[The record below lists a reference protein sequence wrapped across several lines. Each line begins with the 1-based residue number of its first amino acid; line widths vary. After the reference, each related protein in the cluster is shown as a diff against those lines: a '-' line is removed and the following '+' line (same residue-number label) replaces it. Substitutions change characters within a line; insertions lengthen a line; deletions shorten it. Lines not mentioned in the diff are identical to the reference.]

1 MEFSK
6 KKESLFEAVNPQQ
19 DNAFVKE
26 GLKESAKTVSGN
38 GALKF
43 STSNDAF
50 VDNFALIANFKE
62 PRTYEEVAK
71 DMYKLWSINP
81 KKCLQLAV
89 YVRLITRETQINLSK
104 ETITLDVQ
112 RGQGLKNEGIMRML
126 WLAMHHKQTFM
137 ANMPYFIAAGS
148 WKDVFEMMS
157 LDLQYHGWKGRKLD
171 WNFMR
176 MTIMAGLA
184 NPNTSELVKKYL
196 PTIRAVKD
204 CKTIESQ
211 ARTMI
216 GQYLASCLYGKQS
229 KEGEEK
235 NPADSR
241 TAQRRYRLIKSS
253 GTAHKWQQLI
263 SQKNLLE
270 LDFNTIHGRAL
281 SLLVGSKF
289 LKNHGLIEKYQKWIA
304 SKPVA
309 KYTGYV
315 FELFQPLGNSYRIN
329 RLPEYQE
336 MTINKQFDGLVETG
350 KQNLRPDN
358 KLLVVRDISSSMT
371 SCGRGTN
378 MSAYAIAKSMALYFS
393 AMFDGP
399 FKDAYATFSDTC
411 KLCKW
416 QGKTAIEKWAN
427 DTDSNFGS
435 TNFQAVAE
443 MLVKI
448 RKNVPESEFPTGV
461 LCISDGDFNWCG
473 VNESNFNKFRKTL
486 LSGGFSKDFVE
497 NFKLILWDIPNS
509 YYGNSTRAKFEDFA
523 DAPNNFYISGYD
535 PAAVAFIMGTD
546 YRPTTPKNAIE
557 LFKAAMDQDL
567 LNRLVVADTPK
578 KKTIA
583 KKKPVNKQTKKSK
596 K

>member
-6 KKESLFEAVNPQQ
+6 KKTSLFDNKETVTSQE
-19 DNAFVKE
+19 NAFVRE
-26 GLKESAKTVSGN
+26 GLKESSKTVSGN
-38 GALKF
+38 GALKY
-43 STSNDAF
+43 STSGDAF
-50 VDNFALIANFKE
+50 VDNFALIANFKA
-62 PRTYEEVAK
+62 PRDYAEVSK

-89 YVRLITRETQINLSK
+89 YIRLITRETQIALPG
-104 ETITLDVQ
+104 ETVTLDVQ

-126 WLAMHHKQTFM
+126 WLAIHHKPTFM

-176 MTIMAGLA
+176 NTILSGLA
-184 NPNTSELVKKYL
+184 NPSTSELVKKYL
-196 PTIRAVKD
+196 PTIRSVKE
-204 CKTIESQ
+204 CKTVESQ
-211 ARTMI
+211 ARTII
-216 GQYLASCLYGKQS
+216 GQYLASCIYGKKKS
-229 KEGEEK
+229 KEKES
-235 NPADSR
+235 DSR
-241 TAQRRYRLIKSS
+241 AAQRKYRRIKRS

-435 TNFQAVAE
+435 TNFQAVAK
-443 MLVKI
+443 MLVEI

-535 PAAVAFIMGTD
+535 PAAVAFIMGTEQ
-546 YRPTTPKNAIE
+546 RQVTPKNASE
-557 LFKAAMDQDL
+557 LFIAAMDQDL
-567 LNRLVVADTPK
+567 LNRLTIVEKFVKKTNK
-578 KKTIA
+578 KK
-583 KKKPVNKQTKKSK
+583 
-596 K
+596 

>member
-6 KKESLFEAVNPQQ
+6 KKTSLFDIKETVTSQE
-19 DNAFVKE
+19 NAFVRE
-26 GLKESAKTVSGN
+26 GLKESSKTVSGN
-38 GALKF
+38 GALKY
-43 STSNDAF
+43 STSGDAF
-50 VDNFALIANFKE
+50 VDNFALIANFKV
-62 PRTYEEVAK
+62 PRDYAEVSK

-89 YVRLITRETQINLSK
+89 YIRLITRETQIALPG

-126 WLAMHHKQTFM
+126 WLAIHHKPTFM

-176 MTIMAGLA
+176 NTILSGLA
-184 NPNTSELVKKYL
+184 NPSTSELVKKYL
-196 PTIRAVKD
+196 PTIRSVKE
-204 CKTIESQ
+204 CKTVESQ
-211 ARTMI
+211 ARTII
-216 GQYLASCLYGKQS
+216 GQYLASCIYGKKKS
-229 KEGEEK
+229 KEKES
-235 NPADSR
+235 DSR
-241 TAQRRYRLIKSS
+241 AAQRKYRRIKRS

-535 PAAVAFIMGTD
+535 PAAVAFIMGTEQ
-546 YRPTTPKNAIE
+546 RQVTPKNASE
-557 LFKAAMDQDL
+557 LFIAAMDQDL
-567 LNRLVVADTPK
+567 LNRLTIVEKFVKKTNK
-578 KKTIA
+578 KK
-583 KKKPVNKQTKKSK
+583 
-596 K
+596 

>member
-6 KKESLFEAVNPQQ
+6 KKTSLFDNKETVTSQE
-19 DNAFVKE
+19 NAFVRE
-26 GLKESAKTVSGN
+26 GLKESSKTVSGN
-38 GALKF
+38 GALKY
-43 STSNDAF
+43 STSGDAF
-50 VDNFALIANFKE
+50 VDNFALIANFKA
-62 PRTYEEVAK
+62 PRDYAEVSK

-89 YVRLITRETQINLSK
+89 YIRLITRETQIALPG
-104 ETITLDVQ
+104 ETVTLDVQ

-126 WLAMHHKQTFM
+126 WLAIHHKPTFM

-176 MTIMAGLA
+176 NTILSGLA
-184 NPNTSELVKKYL
+184 NPSTSELVKKYL
-196 PTIRAVKD
+196 PTIRSVKE
-204 CKTIESQ
+204 CKTVESQ
-211 ARTMI
+211 ARTII
-216 GQYLASCLYGKQS
+216 GQYLASCIYGNKKS
-229 KEGEEK
+229 KKKES
-235 NPADSR
+235 DSR
-241 TAQRRYRLIKSS
+241 AAQRKYRRIKRS

-535 PAAVAFIMGTD
+535 PAAVAFIMGTEQ
-546 YRPTTPKNAIE
+546 RQVTPKNASAVCCSYGPRPI
-557 LFKAAMDQDL
+557 K
-567 LNRLVVADTPK
+567 
-578 KKTIA
+578 
-583 KKKPVNKQTKKSK
+583 
-596 K
+596 

>member
-6 KKESLFEAVNPQQ
+6 KKTSLFDNKETVTSQE
-19 DNAFVKE
+19 NAFVRE
-26 GLKESAKTVSGN
+26 GLKESSKTVSGN
-38 GALKF
+38 GALKY
-43 STSNDAF
+43 STSGDAF
-50 VDNFALIANFKE
+50 VDNFALIANFKA
-62 PRTYEEVAK
+62 PRDYAEVSK
-71 DMYKLWSINP
+71 DMYKLWSINS

-89 YVRLITRETQINLSK
+89 YIRLITRETQIALPG
-104 ETITLDVQ
+104 ETVTLDVQ

-126 WLAMHHKQTFM
+126 WLAIYHKPTFM

-157 LDLQYHGWKGRKLD
+157 LDLQYHSWKGRKLD

-176 MTIMAGLA
+176 NTILSGLA
-184 NPNTSELVKKYL
+184 NPSTSELVKKYL
-196 PTIRAVKD
+196 PTIRSVKE
-204 CKTIESQ
+204 CKTVESQ
-211 ARTMI
+211 ARTII
-216 GQYLASCLYGKQS
+216 GQYLASCIYGNKKS
-229 KEGEEK
+229 KKKES
-235 NPADSR
+235 DSR
-241 TAQRRYRLIKSS
+241 AAQRKYRRIKRS

-289 LKNHGLIEKYQKWIA
+289 LKNHGLIEKFQKWIA

-358 KLLVVRDISSSMT
+358 KLLVVRDISGSMT

-535 PAAVAFIMGTD
+535 PAAVAFIMGTEQ
-546 YRPTTPKNAIE
+546 RQVTPKNASE
-557 LFKAAMDQDL
+557 LFIAAMDQDL
-567 LNRLVVADTPK
+567 LNRLTIVEKFVKKTNK
-578 KKTIA
+578 KK
-583 KKKPVNKQTKKSK
+583 
-596 K
+596 

>member
-6 KKESLFEAVNPQQ
+6 KKTSLFDIKETVTSQE
-19 DNAFVKE
+19 NAFVRE
-26 GLKESAKTVSGN
+26 GLKESSKTVSGN
-38 GALKF
+38 GALKY
-43 STSNDAF
+43 STSGDAF
-50 VDNFALIANFKE
+50 VDNFALIANFKA
-62 PRTYEEVAK
+62 PRDYAEVSK

-89 YVRLITRETQINLSK
+89 YIRLITRETQIALPG
-104 ETITLDVQ
+104 ETVTLDVQ

-126 WLAMHHKQTFM
+126 WLAIHHKPTFM

-176 MTIMAGLA
+176 NTILSGLA
-184 NPNTSELVKKYL
+184 NPSTSELVKKYL
-196 PTIRAVKD
+196 PTIRSVKE
-204 CKTIESQ
+204 CKTVESQ
-211 ARTMI
+211 ARTII
-216 GQYLASCLYGKQS
+216 GQYLASCIYGKKKS
-229 KEGEEK
+229 KEKES
-235 NPADSR
+235 DSR
-241 TAQRRYRLIKSS
+241 AAQRKYRRIKRS

-329 RLPEYQE
+329 RLPEHQE

-535 PAAVAFIMGTD
+535 PAAVAFIMGTEQ
-546 YRPTTPKNAIE
+546 RQVTPKNASE
-557 LFKAAMDQDL
+557 LFIAAMDQDL
-567 LNRLVVADTPK
+567 LNRLTIVEKFVKKTNK
-578 KKTIA
+578 KK
-583 KKKPVNKQTKKSK
+583 
-596 K
+596 

>member
-6 KKESLFEAVNPQQ
+6 KKTSLFDNKETVTSQE
-19 DNAFVKE
+19 NAFVRE
-26 GLKESAKTVSGN
+26 GLKESSKTVSGN
-38 GALKF
+38 GALKY
-43 STSNDAF
+43 STSGDAF
-50 VDNFALIANFKE
+50 VDNFALIANFKA
-62 PRTYEEVAK
+62 PRDYAEVSK

-89 YVRLITRETQINLSK
+89 YIRLITRETQIALPG
-104 ETITLDVQ
+104 ETVTLDVQ

-126 WLAMHHKQTFM
+126 WLAIHHKPTFM

-176 MTIMAGLA
+176 NTILSGLA
-184 NPNTSELVKKYL
+184 NPSTSELVKKYL
-196 PTIRAVKD
+196 PTIRSVKE
-204 CKTIESQ
+204 CKTVESQ
-211 ARTMI
+211 ARTII
-216 GQYLASCLYGKQS
+216 GQYLASCIYGNKKS
-229 KEGEEK
+229 KKKES
-235 NPADSR
+235 DSR
-241 TAQRRYRLIKSS
+241 AAQRKYRRIKRS

-535 PAAVAFIMGTD
+535 PAAVAFIMGTEQ
-546 YRPTTPKNAIE
+546 RQVTPRNASE
-557 LFKAAMDQDL
+557 LFIAAMDQDL
-567 LNRLVVADTPK
+567 LNRLTIVEKFVKKTNK
-578 KKTIA
+578 KK
-583 KKKPVNKQTKKSK
+583 
-596 K
+596 

>member
-6 KKESLFEAVNPQQ
+6 KKTSLFDNKETVTSQE
-19 DNAFVKE
+19 NAFVRE
-26 GLKESAKTVSGN
+26 GLKESSKTVSGN
-38 GALKF
+38 GALKY
-43 STSNDAF
+43 STSGDAF
-50 VDNFALIANFKE
+50 VDNFALIANFKA
-62 PRTYEEVAK
+62 PRDYAEVSK

-89 YVRLITRETQINLSK
+89 YIRLITRETQIALPG
-104 ETITLDVQ
+104 ETVTLDVQ

-126 WLAMHHKQTFM
+126 WLAIHHKPTFM

-176 MTIMAGLA
+176 NTILSGLA
-184 NPNTSELVKKYL
+184 NPSTSELVKKYL
-196 PTIRAVKD
+196 PTIRSVKE
-204 CKTIESQ
+204 CKTVESQ
-211 ARTMI
+211 ARTII
-216 GQYLASCLYGKQS
+216 GQYLASCIYGNKKS
-229 KEGEEK
+229 KKKES
-235 NPADSR
+235 DSR
-241 TAQRRYRLIKSS
+241 AAQRKYRRIKRSD
-253 GTAHKWQQLI
+253 TAHKWQQLI

-535 PAAVAFIMGTD
+535 PAAVAFIMGTEQ
-546 YRPTTPKNAIE
+546 RQVTPKNASE
-557 LFKAAMDQDL
+557 LFIAAMDQDL
-567 LNRLVVADTPK
+567 LNRLTIVEKFVKKTNK
-578 KKTIA
+578 KK
-583 KKKPVNKQTKKSK
+583 
-596 K
+596 

>member
-6 KKESLFEAVNPQQ
+6 KKTSLFDNKETVTSQE
-19 DNAFVKE
+19 NAFVRE
-26 GLKESAKTVSGN
+26 GLKESSKTVSGN
-38 GALKF
+38 GALKY
-43 STSNDAF
+43 STSGDAF
-50 VDNFALIANFKE
+50 VDNFALIANFKA
-62 PRTYEEVAK
+62 PRDYAEVSK

-89 YVRLITRETQINLSK
+89 YIRLITRETQIALPG
-104 ETITLDVQ
+104 ETVTLDVQ

-126 WLAMHHKQTFM
+126 WLAIHHKPTFM

-176 MTIMAGLA
+176 NTILSGLA
-184 NPNTSELVKKYL
+184 NPSTSELVKKYL
-196 PTIRAVKD
+196 PTIRSVKE
-204 CKTIESQ
+204 CKTVESQ
-211 ARTMI
+211 ARTII
-216 GQYLASCLYGKQS
+216 GQYLASCIYGKKKS
-229 KEGEEK
+229 KEKES
-235 NPADSR
+235 DSR
-241 TAQRRYRLIKSS
+241 AAQRKYRRIKRS

-435 TNFQAVAE
+435 INFQAVAE

-535 PAAVAFIMGTD
+535 PAAVAFIMGTEQ
-546 YRPTTPKNAIE
+546 RQVTPKNASE
-557 LFKAAMDQDL
+557 LFIAAMDQDL
-567 LNRLVVADTPK
+567 LNRLTIVEKFVKKTNK
-578 KKTIA
+578 KK
-583 KKKPVNKQTKKSK
+583 
-596 K
+596 

>member
-6 KKESLFEAVNPQQ
+6 KKTSLFDNKETVTSQE
-19 DNAFVKE
+19 NAFVRE
-26 GLKESAKTVSGN
+26 GLKESSKTVSGN
-38 GALKF
+38 GALKY
-43 STSNDAF
+43 STSGDAF
-50 VDNFALIANFKE
+50 VDNFALIANFKA
-62 PRTYEEVAK
+62 PRDYAEVSK

-89 YVRLITRETQINLSK
+89 YIRLITRETQIALPG
-104 ETITLDVQ
+104 ETVTLDVQ

-126 WLAMHHKQTFM
+126 WLAIHHKPTFM

-176 MTIMAGLA
+176 NTILSGLA
-184 NPNTSELVKKYL
+184 NPSTSELVKKYL
-196 PTIRAVKD
+196 PTIRSVKE
-204 CKTIESQ
+204 CKTVESQ
-211 ARTMI
+211 ARTII
-216 GQYLASCLYGKQS
+216 GQYLASCIYGKKKS
-229 KEGEEK
+229 KNKES
-235 NPADSR
+235 DSR
-241 TAQRRYRLIKSS
+241 AAQRKYRRIKRS

-535 PAAVAFIMGTD
+535 PAAVAFIMGTEQ
-546 YRPTTPKNAIE
+546 RQVTPKNASE
-557 LFKAAMDQDL
+557 LFIAAMDQDL
-567 LNRLVVADTPK
+567 LNRLTIVEKFVKKTNK
-578 KKTIA
+578 KK
-583 KKKPVNKQTKKSK
+583 
-596 K
+596 

>member
-6 KKESLFEAVNPQQ
+6 KKTSLFDNKETVTSQE
-19 DNAFVKE
+19 NAFVRE
-26 GLKESAKTVSGN
+26 GLKESSKTVSGN
-38 GALKF
+38 GALKY
-43 STSNDAF
+43 STSGDAF
-50 VDNFALIANFKE
+50 VDNFALIANFKA
-62 PRTYEEVAK
+62 PRDYAEVSK

-89 YVRLITRETQINLSK
+89 YIRLITRETQIALPG
-104 ETITLDVQ
+104 ETVTLDVQ

-126 WLAMHHKQTFM
+126 WLAIHHKPTFM

-171 WNFMR
+171 WNFMSN
-176 MTIMAGLA
+176 TILSGLA
-184 NPNTSELVKKYL
+184 NPSTSELVKKYL
-196 PTIRAVKD
+196 PTIRSVKE
-204 CKTIESQ
+204 CKTVESQ
-211 ARTMI
+211 ARTII
-216 GQYLASCLYGKQS
+216 GQYLASCIYGNKKS
-229 KEGEEK
+229 KKKES
-235 NPADSR
+235 DSR
-241 TAQRRYRLIKSS
+241 AAQRKYRRIKRS

-535 PAAVAFIMGTD
+535 PAAVAFIMGTEQ
-546 YRPTTPKNAIE
+546 RQVTPKNASE
-557 LFKAAMDQDL
+557 LFIAAMDQDL
-567 LNRLVVADTPK
+567 LNRLTIVEKFVKKTNK
-578 KKTIA
+578 KK
-583 KKKPVNKQTKKSK
+583 
-596 K
+596 

>member
-6 KKESLFEAVNPQQ
+6 KKTSLFDIKETVTSQE
-19 DNAFVKE
+19 NAFVRE
-26 GLKESAKTVSGN
+26 GLKESSKTVSGN
-38 GALKF
+38 GALKY
-43 STSNDAF
+43 STSGDAF
-50 VDNFALIANFKE
+50 VDNFALIANFKV
-62 PRTYEEVAK
+62 PRDYAEVSK

-89 YVRLITRETQINLSK
+89 YIRLITRETQIALPG
-104 ETITLDVQ
+104 ETVTLDVQ

-126 WLAMHHKQTFM
+126 WLAIHHKPTFM

-176 MTIMAGLA
+176 NTILSGLA
-184 NPNTSELVKKYL
+184 NPSTSELVKKYL
-196 PTIRAVKD
+196 PTIRSVKE
-204 CKTIESQ
+204 CKTVESQ
-211 ARTMI
+211 ARTII
-216 GQYLASCLYGKQS
+216 GQYLASCIYGKKKS
-229 KEGEEK
+229 KEKES
-235 NPADSR
+235 DSR
-241 TAQRRYRLIKSS
+241 AAQRKYRRIKRS

-427 DTDSNFGS
+427 DTDSNFDS

-535 PAAVAFIMGTD
+535 PAAVAFIMGTEQ
-546 YRPTTPKNAIE
+546 RQVTPKNASE
-557 LFKAAMDQDL
+557 LFIAAMDQDL
-567 LNRLVVADTPK
+567 LNRLTIVEKFVKKTNK
-578 KKTIA
+578 KK
-583 KKKPVNKQTKKSK
+583 
-596 K
+596 

>member
-6 KKESLFEAVNPQQ
+6 KKTSLFDNKETVTSQE
-19 DNAFVKE
+19 NAFVRE
-26 GLKESAKTVSGN
+26 GLKESSKTVSGN
-38 GALKF
+38 GALKY
-43 STSNDAF
+43 STSGDAF
-50 VDNFALIANFKE
+50 VDNFALIANFKA
-62 PRTYEEVAK
+62 PRDYAEVSK

-89 YVRLITRETQINLSK
+89 YIRLITRETQIALPG
-104 ETITLDVQ
+104 ETVTLDVQ

-126 WLAMHHKQTFM
+126 WLAIHHKPTFM

-176 MTIMAGLA
+176 NTILSGLA
-184 NPNTSELVKKYL
+184 NPSTSELVKKYL
-196 PTIRAVKD
+196 PTIRSVKE
-204 CKTIESQ
+204 CKTVESQ
-211 ARTMI
+211 ARTII
-216 GQYLASCLYGKQS
+216 GQYLASCIYGKKKS
-229 KEGEEK
+229 KEKES
-235 NPADSR
+235 DSR
-241 TAQRRYRLIKSS
+241 AAQRKYRRIKRS

-393 AMFDGP
+393 TMFDGP

-535 PAAVAFIMGTD
+535 PAAVAFIMGTEQ
-546 YRPTTPKNAIE
+546 RQVTPKNASE
-557 LFKAAMDQDL
+557 LFIAAMDQDL
-567 LNRLVVADTPK
+567 LNRLTIVEKFVKKTNK
-578 KKTIA
+578 KK
-583 KKKPVNKQTKKSK
+583 
-596 K
+596 

>member
-6 KKESLFEAVNPQQ
+6 KKASLFDNKETVTSQE
-19 DNAFVKE
+19 NAFVRE
-26 GLKESAKTVSGN
+26 GLKESSKTVSGN
-38 GALKF
+38 GALKY
-43 STSNDAF
+43 STSGDAF
-50 VDNFALIANFKE
+50 VDNFALIANFKA
-62 PRTYEEVAK
+62 PRDYAEVSK

-89 YVRLITRETQINLSK
+89 YIRLITRETQIALPG
-104 ETITLDVQ
+104 ETVTLDVQ

-126 WLAMHHKQTFM
+126 WLAIHHKPTFM

-176 MTIMAGLA
+176 NTILSGLA
-184 NPNTSELVKKYL
+184 NPSTSELVKKYL
-196 PTIRAVKD
+196 PTIRSVKE
-204 CKTIESQ
+204 CKTVESQ
-211 ARTMI
+211 ARTII
-216 GQYLASCLYGKQS
+216 GQYLAFCIYGKKKS
-229 KEGEEK
+229 KEKES
-235 NPADSR
+235 DSR
-241 TAQRRYRLIKSS
+241 AAQRKYRRIKRS

-427 DTDSNFGS
+427 DTDSNFGN

-461 LCISDGDFNWCG
+461 LCISDGDFNWYG

-535 PAAVAFIMGTD
+535 PAAAAFIMGTEQ
-546 YRPTTPKNAIE
+546 RQVTPKNASE
-557 LFKAAMDQDL
+557 LFIAAMDQDL
-567 LNRLVVADTPK
+567 LNRLTIVEKFVKKTNK
-578 KKTIA
+578 KK
-583 KKKPVNKQTKKSK
+583 
-596 K
+596 

>member
-6 KKESLFEAVNPQQ
+6 KKTSLFDIKETVTSQE
-19 DNAFVKE
+19 NAFVRE
-26 GLKESAKTVSGN
+26 GLKESSKTVSGN
-38 GALKF
+38 GALKY
-43 STSNDAF
+43 STSGDAF
-50 VDNFALIANFKE
+50 VDNFALIANFKA
-62 PRTYEEVAK
+62 PRDYAEVSK

-89 YVRLITRETQINLSK
+89 YIRLITRETQIALPG
-104 ETITLDVQ
+104 ETVTLDVQ

-126 WLAMHHKQTFM
+126 WLAIHHKPTFM

-176 MTIMAGLA
+176 DTILSGLA
-184 NPNTSELVKKYL
+184 NPSTSELVKKYL
-196 PTIRAVKD
+196 PTIRSVKE
-204 CKTIESQ
+204 CKTVESQ
-211 ARTMI
+211 ARTII
-216 GQYLASCLYGKQS
+216 GQYLASCIYGKKKS
-229 KEGEEK
+229 KEKES
-235 NPADSR
+235 DSR
-241 TAQRRYRLIKSS
+241 AAQRKYRRIKRS

-535 PAAVAFIMGTD
+535 PAFIMGTEQ
-546 YRPTTPKNAIE
+546 RQVTPKNASE
-557 LFKAAMDQDL
+557 LFIAAMDQDL
-567 LNRLVVADTPK
+567 LNRLTIVEKFVKKTNK
-578 KKTIA
+578 KK
-583 KKKPVNKQTKKSK
+583 
-596 K
+596 

>member
-6 KKESLFEAVNPQQ
+6 KKTSLFDIKETVTSQE
-19 DNAFVKE
+19 NAFVRE
-26 GLKESAKTVSGN
+26 GLKESSKTVSGN
-38 GALKF
+38 GALKY
-43 STSNDAF
+43 STSGGAF
-50 VDNFALIANFKE
+50 VDNFALIANFKA
-62 PRTYEEVAK
+62 PRDYAEVSK

-89 YVRLITRETQINLSK
+89 YIRLITRETQIALPG
-104 ETITLDVQ
+104 ETVTLDVQ

-126 WLAMHHKQTFM
+126 WLAIHHKPTFM

-171 WNFMR
+171 WNFMCN
-176 MTIMAGLA
+176 TILSGLA
-184 NPNTSELVKKYL
+184 NPSTSELVKKYL
-196 PTIRAVKD
+196 PTIRSVKE
-204 CKTIESQ
+204 CKTVESQ
-211 ARTMI
+211 ARTII
-216 GQYLASCLYGKQS
+216 GQYLASYIYGKKKS
-229 KEGEEK
+229 KEKES
-235 NPADSR
+235 DSR
-241 TAQRRYRLIKSS
+241 TAQRKYRRIKRS

-427 DTDSNFGS
+427 DTNSNFGS

-535 PAAVAFIMGTD
+535 PAAVAFIMGTEQ
-546 YRPTTPKNAIE
+546 RQVTPKNASE
-557 LFKAAMDQDL
+557 LFIAAMDQDL
-567 LNRLVVADTPK
+567 LNRLTIVEKFVKKTNK
-578 KKTIA
+578 KK
-583 KKKPVNKQTKKSK
+583 
-596 K
+596 

>member
-6 KKESLFEAVNPQQ
+6 KKTSLFDNKETVTSQE
-19 DNAFVKE
+19 NAFVRE
-26 GLKESAKTVSGN
+26 GLKESSKTVSGN
-38 GALKF
+38 GALKY
-43 STSNDAF
+43 STSGDAF
-50 VDNFALIANFKE
+50 VDNFALIANFKA
-62 PRTYEEVAK
+62 PRDYAEVSK

-89 YVRLITRETQINLSK
+89 YIRLITRETQIALPG
-104 ETITLDVQ
+104 ETVTLDVQ

-126 WLAMHHKQTFM
+126 WLAIHHKPTFM
-137 ANMPYFIAAGS
+137 ANIPYFIAAGS

-176 MTIMAGLA
+176 NTILSGLA
-184 NPNTSELVKKYL
+184 NPSTSELVKKYL
-196 PTIRAVKD
+196 PTIRSVKE
-204 CKTIESQ
+204 CKTVESQ
-211 ARTMI
+211 ARTII
-216 GQYLASCLYGKQS
+216 GQYLASCIYGNKKS
-229 KEGEEK
+229 KKKES
-235 NPADSR
+235 DSR
-241 TAQRRYRLIKSS
+241 AAQRKYRRIKRS

-315 FELFQPLGNSYRIN
+315 FELFQPLGNSYRIS

-535 PAAVAFIMGTD
+535 PAAVAFIMGTEQ
-546 YRPTTPKNAIE
+546 RQVTPKNASE
-557 LFKAAMDQDL
+557 LFIAAMDQDL
-567 LNRLVVADTPK
+567 LNRLTIVEKFVKKTNK
-578 KKTIA
+578 KK
-583 KKKPVNKQTKKSK
+583 
-596 K
+596 

>member
-6 KKESLFEAVNPQQ
+6 KKTSLFDNKETVTSQE
-19 DNAFVKE
+19 NAFVRE
-26 GLKESAKTVSGN
+26 GLKESSKTVSGN
-38 GALKF
+38 GALKY
-43 STSNDAF
+43 STSGDAF
-50 VDNFALIANFKE
+50 VDNFALIANFKA
-62 PRTYEEVAK
+62 PRDYAEVSK

-89 YVRLITRETQINLSK
+89 YIRLITRETQIALPG
-104 ETITLDVQ
+104 ETVTLDVQ

-126 WLAMHHKQTFM
+126 WLAIHHKPTFM

-176 MTIMAGLA
+176 NTILSGLA
-184 NPNTSELVKKYL
+184 NPSTSELVKKYL
-196 PTIRAVKD
+196 PTIRSVKE
-204 CKTIESQ
+204 CKTVESQ
-211 ARTMI
+211 ARTII
-216 GQYLASCLYGKQS
+216 GQYLASCIYGNKKS
-229 KEGEEK
+229 KKKES
-235 NPADSR
+235 DSR
-241 TAQRRYRLIKSS
+241 AAQRKCRRIKRS

-427 DTDSNFGS
+427 DTDSNFGN

-535 PAAVAFIMGTD
+535 PAAVAFIMGTEQ
-546 YRPTTPKNAIE
+546 RQVTPKNASE
-557 LFKAAMDQDL
+557 LFIAAMDQDL
-567 LNRLVVADTPK
+567 LNRLTIVEKFVKKTNK
-578 KKTIA
+578 KK
-583 KKKPVNKQTKKSK
+583 
-596 K
+596 

>member
-6 KKESLFEAVNPQQ
+6 KKTSLFDNKETVTSQE
-19 DNAFVKE
+19 NAFVRE
-26 GLKESAKTVSGN
+26 GLKESSKTVSGN
-38 GALKF
+38 GALKYN
-43 STSNDAF
+43 TSGDAF
-50 VDNFALIANFKE
+50 VDNFALIANFKV
-62 PRTYEEVAK
+62 PRDYAEVSK

-89 YVRLITRETQINLSK
+89 YIRLITRETQIVLPG
-104 ETITLDVQ
+104 ETVTLDVQ

-126 WLAMHHKQTFM
+126 WLAIHHKPTFM

-176 MTIMAGLA
+176 NTILSGLA

-196 PTIRAVKD
+196 PTIRSVKE
-204 CKTIESQ
+204 CKTVESQ
-211 ARTMI
+211 ARTII
-216 GQYLASCLYGKQS
+216 GQYLASCIYGKKKS
-229 KEGEEK
+229 KEKES
-235 NPADSR
+235 DSR
-241 TAQRRYRLIKSS
+241 AAQRKYRRIKRS

-535 PAAVAFIMGTD
+535 PAAVAFIMGTEQ
-546 YRPTTPKNAIE
+546 RQVTPKNASE
-557 LFKAAMDQDL
+557 LFIAAMDQDL
-567 LNRLVVADTPK
+567 LNRLTIVEKFVKKTNK
-578 KKTIA
+578 KK
-583 KKKPVNKQTKKSK
+583 
-596 K
+596 

>member
-6 KKESLFEAVNPQQ
+6 KKTSLFDNKETVTSQE
-19 DNAFVKE
+19 NAFVRE
-26 GLKESAKTVSGN
+26 GLKESSKTVSGN
-38 GALKF
+38 GALKYN
-43 STSNDAF
+43 TSGDAF
-50 VDNFALIANFKE
+50 VDNFALIANFKV
-62 PRTYEEVAK
+62 PRDYAEVSK

-89 YVRLITRETQINLSK
+89 YIRLITRETQIALPG
-104 ETITLDVQ
+104 ETVTLDVQ

-126 WLAMHHKQTFM
+126 WLAIHHKPTFM

-176 MTIMAGLA
+176 NTILSGLA
-184 NPNTSELVKKYL
+184 NPSTSELVKKYL
-196 PTIRAVKD
+196 PTIRSVKE
-204 CKTIESQ
+204 CKTVESQ
-211 ARTMI
+211 ARTII
-216 GQYLASCLYGKQS
+216 GQYLASCIYGKKKS
-229 KEGEEK
+229 KKKES
-235 NPADSR
+235 DSR
-241 TAQRRYRLIKSS
+241 AAQRKYRRIKRS

-535 PAAVAFIMGTD
+535 PAAVAFIMGTEQ
-546 YRPTTPKNAIE
+546 RQVTPKNASE
-557 LFKAAMDQDL
+557 LFIAAMDQDL
-567 LNRLVVADTPK
+567 LNRLTIVEKFVKKTNK
-578 KKTIA
+578 KK
-583 KKKPVNKQTKKSK
+583 
-596 K
+596 

>member
-6 KKESLFEAVNPQQ
+6 KKTSLFDNKETVTSQE
-19 DNAFVKE
+19 NAFVRE
-26 GLKESAKTVSGN
+26 GLKESSKTVSGN
-38 GALKF
+38 GALKY
-43 STSNDAF
+43 STSGDAF
-50 VDNFALIANFKE
+50 VDNFALIANFKA
-62 PRTYEEVAK
+62 PRDYAEVSK

-89 YVRLITRETQINLSK
+89 YIRLITRETQIALPG
-104 ETITLDVQ
+104 ETVTLDVQ

-126 WLAMHHKQTFM
+126 WLAIHHKPTFM

-176 MTIMAGLA
+176 NTILSGLA
-184 NPNTSELVKKYL
+184 NPSTSELVKKYL
-196 PTIRAVKD
+196 PTTRSVKE
-204 CKTIESQ
+204 CKTVESQ
-211 ARTMI
+211 ARTII
-216 GQYLASCLYGKQS
+216 GQYLASCIYGNKKS
-229 KEGEEK
+229 KKKES
-235 NPADSR
+235 DSR
-241 TAQRRYRLIKSS
+241 AAQRKYRRIKRS

-315 FELFQPLGNSYRIN
+315 FELFQPLGDSYRIN

-535 PAAVAFIMGTD
+535 PAAVAFIMGTEQ
-546 YRPTTPKNAIE
+546 RQVTPKNASE
-557 LFKAAMDQDL
+557 LFIAAMDQDL
-567 LNRLVVADTPK
+567 LNRLTIVEKFVKKTNK
-578 KKTIA
+578 KK
-583 KKKPVNKQTKKSK
+583 
-596 K
+596 

>member
-6 KKESLFEAVNPQQ
+6 KKTSLF
-19 DNAFVKE
+19 DNKETSQENTFIRE
-26 GLKESAKTVSGN
+26 GLKESSKTVSGN
-38 GALKF
+38 GALKY
-43 STSNDAF
+43 STSGDAF
-50 VDNFALIANFKE
+50 VDNFALIANFKA
-62 PRTYEEVAK
+62 PRDYAEVSK
-71 DMYKLWSINP
+71 DMYKLWSINS

-89 YVRLITRETQINLSK
+89 YIRLITRETQIALPG
-104 ETITLDVQ
+104 ETVTLDVQ

-126 WLAMHHKQTFM
+126 WLAIHHKPTFM
-137 ANMPYFIAAGS
+137 ANIPYFIAAGS

-176 MTIMAGLA
+176 NTILSGLA
-184 NPNTSELVKKYL
+184 NPSTSELVKKYL
-196 PTIRAVKD
+196 PTIRSIKE
-204 CKTIESQ
+204 CKTVESQ
-211 ARTMI
+211 ARTII
-216 GQYLASCLYGKQS
+216 GQYLASCIYGK
-229 KEGEEK
+229 KEE
-235 NPADSR
+235 PDSR
-241 TAQRRYRLIKSS
+241 AAQRKYRRIKSS

-281 SLLVGSKF
+281 SLLVGSRF

-371 SCGRGTN
+371 SYGRGTN

-411 KLCKW
+411 KLCRW

-427 DTDSNFGS
+427 DTDCKFGS
-435 TNFQAVAE
+435 TNFQAVAG

-535 PAAVAFIMGTD
+535 PAAVAFIMGTEQ
-546 YRPTTPKNAIE
+546 RQVTPKNASE
-557 LFKAAMDQDL
+557 LFIAAMDQDL
-567 LNRLVVADTPK
+567 LNRLTIVEKFVKKTNK
-578 KKTIA
+578 KK
-583 KKKPVNKQTKKSK
+583 
-596 K
+596 

>member
-6 KKESLFEAVNPQQ
+6 KKTSLFDIKETVTSQE
-19 DNAFVKE
+19 NAFVRE
-26 GLKESAKTVSGN
+26 GLKESSKTVSGN
-38 GALKF
+38 GALKY
-43 STSNDAF
+43 STSGDAF
-50 VDNFALIANFKE
+50 VDNFALIANFKA
-62 PRTYEEVAK
+62 PRDYAEVSK

-89 YVRLITRETQINLSK
+89 YIRLITRETQIALPG
-104 ETITLDVQ
+104 ETVTLDVQ

-126 WLAMHHKQTFM
+126 WLAIHHKPTFM

-148 WKDVFEMMS
+148 WKDVFEMMN

-176 MTIMAGLA
+176 NTILSGLA
-184 NPNTSELVKKYL
+184 NPSTSELVKKYL
-196 PTIRAVKD
+196 PTIRSVKE
-204 CKTIESQ
+204 CKTVESQ
-211 ARTMI
+211 ARTII
-216 GQYLASCLYGKQS
+216 GQYLASCIYGNKKS
-229 KEGEEK
+229 KKKES
-235 NPADSR
+235 DSR
-241 TAQRRYRLIKSS
+241 AAQRKYRRIKRS

-535 PAAVAFIMGTD
+535 PAAVAFIMGTEQ
-546 YRPTTPKNAIE
+546 RQVTPKNASE
-557 LFKAAMDQDL
+557 LFIAAMDQDL
-567 LNRLVVADTPK
+567 LNRLTIVEKFVKKTNK
-578 KKTIA
+578 KK
-583 KKKPVNKQTKKSK
+583 
-596 K
+596 

>member
-6 KKESLFEAVNPQQ
+6 KKTSLFDNKETVTSQE
-19 DNAFVKE
+19 NAFVRE
-26 GLKESAKTVSGN
+26 GLKESSKTVSGN
-38 GALKF
+38 GALKY
-43 STSNDAF
+43 STSGDAF
-50 VDNFALIANFKE
+50 VDNFALIANFKA
-62 PRTYEEVAK
+62 PRDYAEVSK

-89 YVRLITRETQINLSK
+89 YIRLITRETQIALPG
-104 ETITLDVQ
+104 ETVTLDVQ

-126 WLAMHHKQTFM
+126 WLAIHHKPTFM

-176 MTIMAGLA
+176 NTILSGLA
-184 NPNTSELVKKYL
+184 NPSTSELVKKYL
-196 PTIRAVKD
+196 PTIRSVKE
-204 CKTIESQ
+204 CKTVESQ
-211 ARTMI
+211 ARTII
-216 GQYLASCLYGKQS
+216 GQYLASCIYGNKKS
-229 KEGEEK
+229 KKKES
-235 NPADSR
+235 DSR
-241 TAQRRYRLIKSS
+241 AAQRKYRRIKRS

-535 PAAVAFIMGTD
+535 PAAVAFIMGTEQ
-546 YRPTTPKNAIE
+546 RQVTPKNASE
-557 LFKAAMDQDL
+557 LFIAAMDQDL
-567 LNRLVVADTPK
+567 LNRLTIVEKFVKKTNK
-578 KKTIA
+578 KK
-583 KKKPVNKQTKKSK
+583 
-596 K
+596 

>member
-6 KKESLFEAVNPQQ
+6 KKISLFDNKETVTSQE
-19 DNAFVKE
+19 NAFVRE
-26 GLKESAKTVSGN
+26 GLKESSKTVSGN
-38 GALKF
+38 GALKY
-43 STSNDAF
+43 STSGDAF
-50 VDNFALIANFKE
+50 VDNFALIANFKA
-62 PRTYEEVAK
+62 PRDYAEVSK

-89 YVRLITRETQINLSK
+89 YIRLITRETQIALPG
-104 ETITLDVQ
+104 ETVTLDVQ

-126 WLAMHHKQTFM
+126 WLAIHHKPTFM

-176 MTIMAGLA
+176 NTILSGLA
-184 NPNTSELVKKYL
+184 NPSTSELVKKYL
-196 PTIRAVKD
+196 PTIRSVKE
-204 CKTIESQ
+204 CKTVESQ
-211 ARTMI
+211 ARTII
-216 GQYLASCLYGKQS
+216 GQYLASCIYGKKKS
-229 KEGEEK
+229 KEKES
-235 NPADSR
+235 DSR
-241 TAQRRYRLIKSS
+241 AAQRKYRRIKRS

-350 KQNLRPDN
+350 KQNLRPNN

-416 QGKTAIEKWAN
+416 QGKTAIKKWAN

-535 PAAVAFIMGTD
+535 PAAVAFIMGTEQ
-546 YRPTTPKNAIE
+546 RQVTPKNASE
-557 LFKAAMDQDL
+557 LFIAAMDQDL
-567 LNRLVVADTPK
+567 LNRLTIVEKFVKKTNK
-578 KKTIA
+578 KK
-583 KKKPVNKQTKKSK
+583 
-596 K
+596 

>member
-6 KKESLFEAVNPQQ
+6 KKTSLFDIKETVTSQE
-19 DNAFVKE
+19 NAFVRE
-26 GLKESAKTVSGN
+26 GLKESSKTVSGN
-38 GALKF
+38 GALKY
-43 STSNDAF
+43 STSGDAF
-50 VDNFALIANFKE
+50 VDNFALIANFKA
-62 PRTYEEVAK
+62 PRDYAEVSK

-81 KKCLQLAV
+81 EKCLQLAV
-89 YVRLITRETQINLSK
+89 YIRLITRETQIALPG
-104 ETITLDVQ
+104 ETVTLDVQ

-126 WLAMHHKQTFM
+126 WLAIHHKPTFM

-171 WNFMR
+171 WNFVR
-176 MTIMAGLA
+176 NTILSGLA
-184 NPNTSELVKKYL
+184 NPSTSELVKKYL
-196 PTIRAVKD
+196 PTIRSVKE
-204 CKTIESQ
+204 CKTVESQ
-211 ARTMI
+211 ARTII
-216 GQYLASCLYGKQS
+216 GQYLASCIYGKKKS
-229 KEGEEK
+229 KEKES
-235 NPADSR
+235 DSR
-241 TAQRRYRLIKSS
+241 AAQRKYRRIKRS

-315 FELFQPLGNSYRIN
+315 FELFQPLGNSYQIN

-535 PAAVAFIMGTD
+535 PAAVAFIMGTEQ
-546 YRPTTPKNAIE
+546 RQVTPKNASE
-557 LFKAAMDQDL
+557 LFIAAMDQDL
-567 LNRLVVADTPK
+567 LNRLTIVEKFVKKTNK
-578 KKTIA
+578 KK
-583 KKKPVNKQTKKSK
+583 
-596 K
+596 

>member
-6 KKESLFEAVNPQQ
+6 KKTSLFDNKETVTSQE
-19 DNAFVKE
+19 NAFVRE
-26 GLKESAKTVSGN
+26 GLKESSKTVSGN
-38 GALKF
+38 GALKY
-43 STSNDAF
+43 STSGDAF
-50 VDNFALIANFKE
+50 VDNFALIANFKV
-62 PRTYEEVAK
+62 PRDYAEVSK

-89 YVRLITRETQINLSK
+89 YIRLITRETQIALPG
-104 ETITLDVQ
+104 ETVTLDVQ

-126 WLAMHHKQTFM
+126 WLAIHHKPTFM

-176 MTIMAGLA
+176 NTILSGLA
-184 NPNTSELVKKYL
+184 NPSTSELVKKYL
-196 PTIRAVKD
+196 PTIRSVKE
-204 CKTIESQ
+204 CKTVESQ
-211 ARTMI
+211 ARTII
-216 GQYLASCLYGKQS
+216 GQYLASCIYGNKKS
-229 KEGEEK
+229 KKKES
-235 NPADSR
+235 DSR
-241 TAQRRYRLIKSS
+241 AAQRKYRRIKRS

-399 FKDAYATFSDTC
+399 FKDAYATFSDTYATFSDTC

-535 PAAVAFIMGTD
+535 PAAVAFIMGTEQ
-546 YRPTTPKNAIE
+546 RQVTPKNASE
-557 LFKAAMDQDL
+557 LFIAAMDQDL
-567 LNRLVVADTPK
+567 LNRLTIVEKFVKKTNK
-578 KKTIA
+578 KK
-583 KKKPVNKQTKKSK
+583 
-596 K
+596 

>member
-6 KKESLFEAVNPQQ
+6 KKTSLFDIKETVTSQE
-19 DNAFVKE
+19 NAFVRE
-26 GLKESAKTVSGN
+26 GLKESSKTVSGN
-38 GALKF
+38 GALKY
-43 STSNDAF
+43 STSGDAF
-50 VDNFALIANFKE
+50 VDNFALIANFKA
-62 PRTYEEVAK
+62 PRDYAEVSK

-89 YVRLITRETQINLSK
+89 YIRLITRETQIALPG
-104 ETITLDVQ
+104 ETVTLDVQ

-126 WLAMHHKQTFM
+126 WLAIHHKPTFM

-176 MTIMAGLA
+176 NTILSGLA
-184 NPNTSELVKKYL
+184 NPSTSELVKKYL
-196 PTIRAVKD
+196 PTIRSVKE
-204 CKTIESQ
+204 CKTVESQ
-211 ARTMI
+211 ARTII
-216 GQYLASCLYGKQS
+216 GQYLASCIYGKKKS
-229 KEGEEK
+229 KEKES
-235 NPADSR
+235 DSR
-241 TAQRRYRLIKSS
+241 AAQRKYRRIKRS

-427 DTDSNFGS
+427 DTDSNFSS

-461 LCISDGDFNWCG
+461 LCISDGDFNWYG

-535 PAAVAFIMGTD
+535 PAAVAFIMGTEQ
-546 YRPTTPKNAIE
+546 RQVTPKNASE
-557 LFKAAMDQDL
+557 LFIAAMDQDL
-567 LNRLVVADTPK
+567 LNRLTIVEKFVKKTNK
-578 KKTIA
+578 KK
-583 KKKPVNKQTKKSK
+583 
-596 K
+596 

>member
-6 KKESLFEAVNPQQ
+6 KKTSLFDNKETVTSQE
-19 DNAFVKE
+19 NAFVRE
-26 GLKESAKTVSGN
+26 GLKESSKTVSGN
-38 GALKF
+38 GALKY
-43 STSNDAF
+43 STSGDAF
-50 VDNFALIANFKE
+50 VDNFALIANFKA
-62 PRTYEEVAK
+62 PRDYAEVSK

-89 YVRLITRETQINLSK
+89 YIRLITRETQIALPG
-104 ETITLDVQ
+104 ETVTLDVQ

-126 WLAMHHKQTFM
+126 WLAIHHKPTFM

-176 MTIMAGLA
+176 NTILSGLA
-184 NPNTSELVKKYL
+184 NPSTSELVKKYL
-196 PTIRAVKD
+196 PTIRSVKE
-204 CKTIESQ
+204 CKTVESQ
-211 ARTMI
+211 ARTII
-216 GQYLASCLYGKQS
+216 GQYLASCIYGNKKS
-229 KEGEEK
+229 KKKES
-235 NPADSR
+235 DSR
-241 TAQRRYRLIKSS
+241 AAQRKYRRIKRS

-358 KLLVVRDISSSMT
+358 KLLVVRDISGSMT

-535 PAAVAFIMGTD
+535 PAAVAFIMGTEQ
-546 YRPTTPKNAIE
+546 RQVTPKNASE
-557 LFKAAMDQDL
+557 LFIAAMDQDL
-567 LNRLVVADTPK
+567 LNRL
-578 KKTIA
+578 TI
-583 KKKPVNKQTKKSK
+583 VENL
-596 K
+596 

>member
-6 KKESLFEAVNPQQ
+6 KKTSLFDNKETVTSQE
-19 DNAFVKE
+19 NAFVRE
-26 GLKESAKTVSGN
+26 GLKESSKTVSGN
-38 GALKF
+38 GALKY
-43 STSNDAF
+43 STSGDAF
-50 VDNFALIANFKE
+50 VDNFALIANFKA
-62 PRTYEEVAK
+62 PRDYAEVSK

-89 YVRLITRETQINLSK
+89 YIRLITRETQIALPG
-104 ETITLDVQ
+104 ETVTLDVQ

-126 WLAMHHKQTFM
+126 WLAIHHKPTFM

-176 MTIMAGLA
+176 NTILSGLA
-184 NPNTSELVKKYL
+184 NPSTSELVKKYL
-196 PTIRAVKD
+196 PTIRSVKE
-204 CKTIESQ
+204 CKTVESQ
-211 ARTMI
+211 ARTII
-216 GQYLASCLYGKQS
+216 GQYLASCIYGNKKS
-229 KEGEEK
+229 KKKES
-235 NPADSR
+235 DSR
-241 TAQRRYRLIKSS
+241 AAQRRYRRIKRS

-535 PAAVAFIMGTD
+535 PAAVAFIMGTEQ
-546 YRPTTPKNAIE
+546 RQVTPKNASE
-557 LFKAAMDQDL
+557 LFIAAMDQDL
-567 LNRLVVADTPK
+567 LNRLTIVEKFVKKTNK
-578 KKTIA
+578 KK
-583 KKKPVNKQTKKSK
+583 
-596 K
+596 

>member
-6 KKESLFEAVNPQQ
+6 KKESLFETAIPQQ

-62 PRTYEEVAK
+62 PRTYEEVSK

-89 YVRLITRETQINLSK
+89 YIRLITRETQICLPK

-148 WKDVFEMMS
+148 WKDIIEMMS

-176 MTIMAGLA
+176 MTIMAGLT

-196 PTIRAVKD
+196 PTIRAIKD

-216 GQYLASCLYGKQS
+216 GQYLASCLYGKQP

-270 LDFNTIHGRAL
+270 LDFDTIHGRAL

-535 PAAVAFIMGTD
+535 PAAVAFIMGTEQ
-546 YRPTTPKNAIE
+546 RQVTPKNASE
-557 LFKAAMDQDL
+557 LFIAAMDQDL
-567 LNRLVVADTPK
+567 LNRLTIVEKFVKKTNK
-578 KKTIA
+578 KK
-583 KKKPVNKQTKKSK
+583 
-596 K
+596 

>member
-6 KKESLFEAVNPQQ
+6 KKTSLFDNKETVTSQE
-19 DNAFVKE
+19 NAFVRE
-26 GLKESAKTVSGN
+26 GLKESSKTVSGN
-38 GALKF
+38 GALKY
-43 STSNDAF
+43 STSGDAF
-50 VDNFALIANFKE
+50 VDNFALIANFKA
-62 PRTYEEVAK
+62 PRDYAEVSK

-89 YVRLITRETQINLSK
+89 YIRLITRETQIALPG
-104 ETITLDVQ
+104 ETVTLDVQ

-126 WLAMHHKQTFM
+126 WLAIHHKPTFM

-176 MTIMAGLA
+176 NTILSGLA
-184 NPNTSELVKKYL
+184 NPSTSELVKKYL
-196 PTIRAVKD
+196 PTIRSVKE
-204 CKTIESQ
+204 CKTVESQ
-211 ARTMI
+211 ARTII
-216 GQYLASCLYGKQS
+216 GQYLASCIYGNKES
-229 KEGEEK
+229 KKKES
-235 NPADSR
+235 DSR
-241 TAQRRYRLIKSS
+241 AAQRKYRRIKRS

-315 FELFQPLGNSYRIN
+315 FELFQPLGNSYQIN

-535 PAAVAFIMGTD
+535 PAAVAFIMGTEQ
-546 YRPTTPKNAIE
+546 RQVTPKNASE
-557 LFKAAMDQDL
+557 LFIAAMDQDL
-567 LNRLVVADTPK
+567 LNRLTIVEKFVKKTNK
-578 KKTIA
+578 KK
-583 KKKPVNKQTKKSK
+583 
-596 K
+596 

>member
-6 KKESLFEAVNPQQ
+6 KKESLIKTATSQQ
-19 DNAFVKE
+19 PNAFVRE
-26 GLKESAKTVSGN
+26 GLKKSAETVSGN
-38 GALKF
+38 GAVKY

-50 VDNFALIANFKE
+50 VDNFALIANFRE
-62 PRTYEEVAK
+62 PREYAEVAK

-89 YVRLITRETQINLSK
+89 YIRLITREPKIVLPKQ
-104 ETITLDVQ
+104 TIVLDVQ

-126 WLAMHHKQTFM
+126 WLAIYHKPTFM

-176 MTIMAGLA
+176 NTILSGLA
-184 NPNTSELVKKYL
+184 NPSTSELVKKYL
-196 PTIRAVKD
+196 PTIRSVKE
-204 CKTIESQ
+204 CKTVESQ
-211 ARTMI
+211 ARTII
-216 GQYLASCLYGKQS
+216 GQYLASCIYGNKKS
-229 KEGEEK
+229 KKKES
-235 NPADSR
+235 DSR
-241 TAQRRYRLIKSS
+241 AAQRKYRRIKRS

-358 KLLVVRDISSSMT
+358 KLLVVRDISTSMT

-427 DTDSNFGS
+427 DTDRNFGS

-535 PAAVAFIMGTD
+535 PAAVAFIMGTEQ
-546 YRPTTPKNAIE
+546 RQVTPKNASE
-557 LFKAAMDQDL
+557 LFIAAMDQDL
-567 LNRLVVADTPK
+567 LNRLTVVTPK
-578 KKTIA
+578 KVA
-583 KKKPVNKQTKKSK
+583 KKPAKNTKTTKK
-596 K
+596 

>member
-6 KKESLFEAVNPQQ
+6 KKTSLFDNKETVTSQE
-19 DNAFVKE
+19 NAFVRE
-26 GLKESAKTVSGN
+26 GLKESSKTVSGN
-38 GALKF
+38 GALKY
-43 STSNDAF
+43 STSGDAF
-50 VDNFALIANFKE
+50 VDNFALIANFKA
-62 PRTYEEVAK
+62 PRDYAEVSK

-89 YVRLITRETQINLSK
+89 YIRLITRETQIALPG
-104 ETITLDVQ
+104 ETVTLDVQ

-126 WLAMHHKQTFM
+126 WLAIHHKPTFM

-176 MTIMAGLA
+176 NTILSGLA
-184 NPNTSELVKKYL
+184 NPSTSELVKKYL
-196 PTIRAVKD
+196 PTIRSVKE
-204 CKTIESQ
+204 CKTVESQ
-211 ARTMI
+211 ARTII
-216 GQYLASCLYGKQS
+216 GQYLASCIYGNKKS
-229 KEGEEK
+229 KKKES
-235 NPADSR
+235 DSR
-241 TAQRRYRLIKSS
+241 AAQRKYRRIKRS

-358 KLLVVRDISSSMT
+358 KLLVVRDISSSMP

-535 PAAVAFIMGTD
+535 PAAVAFIMGTEQ
-546 YRPTTPKNAIE
+546 RQVTPKNASE
-557 LFKAAMDQDL
+557 LFIAAMDQDL
-567 LNRLVVADTPK
+567 LNRLTIVEKFVKKTNK
-578 KKTIA
+578 KK
-583 KKKPVNKQTKKSK
+583 
-596 K
+596 

>member
-6 KKESLFEAVNPQQ
+6 KKTSLFDIKETVTSQE
-19 DNAFVKE
+19 NAFVRE
-26 GLKESAKTVSGN
+26 GLKESSKTVSGN
-38 GALKF
+38 GALKY
-43 STSNDAF
+43 STSGDAF
-50 VDNFALIANFKE
+50 VDNFALIANFKA
-62 PRTYEEVAK
+62 PRDYAEVPK

-89 YVRLITRETQINLSK
+89 YIRLITRETQIALPG
-104 ETITLDVQ
+104 ETVTLDVQ

-126 WLAMHHKQTFM
+126 WLAIHHKPTFM

-176 MTIMAGLA
+176 NTILSGLA
-184 NPNTSELVKKYL
+184 NPSTSELVKKYL
-196 PTIRAVKD
+196 PTIRSVKE
-204 CKTIESQ
+204 CKTVESQ
-211 ARTMI
+211 ARTII
-216 GQYLASCLYGKQS
+216 GQYLASCIYGKKKS
-229 KEGEEK
+229 KEKES
-235 NPADSR
+235 DSR
-241 TAQRRYRLIKSS
+241 AAQRKYRRIKRS

-535 PAAVAFIMGTD
+535 PAAVAFIMGTEQ
-546 YRPTTPKNAIE
+546 RQVTPKNASE
-557 LFKAAMDQDL
+557 LFIAAMDQDL
-567 LNRLVVADTPK
+567 LNRLTIVEKFVKKTNK
-578 KKTIA
+578 KK
-583 KKKPVNKQTKKSK
+583 
-596 K
+596 

>member
-6 KKESLFEAVNPQQ
+6 KKTSLFDNKETVTSQE
-19 DNAFVKE
+19 NAFVRE
-26 GLKESAKTVSGN
+26 GLKESSKTVSGN
-38 GALKF
+38 GALKY
-43 STSNDAF
+43 STSGDAF
-50 VDNFALIANFKE
+50 VDNFALIANFKA
-62 PRTYEEVAK
+62 PRDYAEVSK

-89 YVRLITRETQINLSK
+89 YIRLITRETQIALPG
-104 ETITLDVQ
+104 ETVTLDVQ

-126 WLAMHHKQTFM
+126 WLAIHHKPTFM

-176 MTIMAGLA
+176 NTILSGLA
-184 NPNTSELVKKYL
+184 NPSTSELVKKYL
-196 PTIRAVKD
+196 PTIRSVKE
-204 CKTIESQ
+204 CKTVESQ
-211 ARTMI
+211 ARTII
-216 GQYLASCLYGKQS
+216 GQYLASCIYGKKKS
-229 KEGEEK
+229 KEKES
-235 NPADSR
+235 DSR
-241 TAQRRYRLIKSS
+241 AAQRKYRRIKRS

-427 DTDSNFGS
+427 DADSNFDS

-535 PAAVAFIMGTD
+535 PAAVAFIMGTEQ
-546 YRPTTPKNAIE
+546 RQVTPKNASE
-557 LFKAAMDQDL
+557 LFIAAMDQDL
-567 LNRLVVADTPK
+567 LNRLTIVEKFVKRTNK
-578 KKTIA
+578 KK
-583 KKKPVNKQTKKSK
+583 
-596 K
+596 

>member
-6 KKESLFEAVNPQQ
+6 KKTSLFDNKETVTSQE
-19 DNAFVKE
+19 NAFVRE
-26 GLKESAKTVSGN
+26 GLKESSKTVSGN
-38 GALKF
+38 GALKY
-43 STSNDAF
+43 STSGDAF
-50 VDNFALIANFKE
+50 VDNFALIANFKA
-62 PRTYEEVAK
+62 PRDYAEVSK
-71 DMYKLWSINP
+71 DMYKLWGINP

-89 YVRLITRETQINLSK
+89 YIRLITRETQIALPG
-104 ETITLDVQ
+104 ETVTLDVQ

-126 WLAMHHKQTFM
+126 WLAIHHKPTFM

-176 MTIMAGLA
+176 NTILSGLA
-184 NPNTSELVKKYL
+184 NPSTSELVKKYL
-196 PTIRAVKD
+196 PTIRSVKE
-204 CKTIESQ
+204 CKTVESQ
-211 ARTMI
+211 ARTII
-216 GQYLASCLYGKQS
+216 GQYLASCIYGNKKS
-229 KEGEEK
+229 KKKES
-235 NPADSR
+235 DSR
-241 TAQRRYRLIKSS
+241 AAQRKYRRIKRS

-509 YYGNSTRAKFEDFA
+509 CYGNSTRAKFEDFA

-535 PAAVAFIMGTD
+535 PAAVAFIMGTEQ
-546 YRPTTPKNAIE
+546 RQVTPKNASE
-557 LFKAAMDQDL
+557 LFIAAMDQDL
-567 LNRLVVADTPK
+567 LNRLTIVEKFVKKTNK
-578 KKTIA
+578 KK
-583 KKKPVNKQTKKSK
+583 
-596 K
+596 

>member
-6 KKESLFEAVNPQQ
+6 KKTSLFDNKETVTSQE
-19 DNAFVKE
+19 NAFVRE
-26 GLKESAKTVSGN
+26 GLKESSKTVSGN
-38 GALKF
+38 GALKY
-43 STSNDAF
+43 STSGDAF
-50 VDNFALIANFKE
+50 VDNFALIANFKA
-62 PRTYEEVAK
+62 PRDYAEVSK

-89 YVRLITRETQINLSK
+89 YIRLITRETQIALPG
-104 ETITLDVQ
+104 ETVTLDVQ

-126 WLAMHHKQTFM
+126 WLAIYHKPTFM

-176 MTIMAGLA
+176 NTILSGLA
-184 NPNTSELVKKYL
+184 NPSTSELVKKYL
-196 PTIRAVKD
+196 PTIRSVKE
-204 CKTIESQ
+204 CKTVESQ
-211 ARTMI
+211 ARTII
-216 GQYLASCLYGKQS
+216 GQYLASCIYGKKKS
-229 KEGEEK
+229 KEKES
-235 NPADSR
+235 DSR
-241 TAQRRYRLIKSS
+241 AAQRKYRRIKRS

-535 PAAVAFIMGTD
+535 PAAVAFIMGTEQ
-546 YRPTTPKNAIE
+546 RQVTPKNASE
-557 LFKAAMDQDL
+557 LFIAAMDQDL
-567 LNRLVVADTPK
+567 LNRLTIVEKFVKKTNK
-578 KKTIA
+578 KK
-583 KKKPVNKQTKKSK
+583 
-596 K
+596 

>member
-6 KKESLFEAVNPQQ
+6 KKTSLFDNKETVTSQE
-19 DNAFVKE
+19 NAFVRE
-26 GLKESAKTVSGN
+26 GLKESSKTVSGN
-38 GALKF
+38 GALKY
-43 STSNDAF
+43 STSGDAF
-50 VDNFALIANFKE
+50 VDNFALIANFKA
-62 PRTYEEVAK
+62 PRDYAEVSK

-89 YVRLITRETQINLSK
+89 YIRLITRETQIVLPG
-104 ETITLDVQ
+104 ETVTLDVQ

-126 WLAMHHKQTFM
+126 WLAIHHKPTFM

-176 MTIMAGLA
+176 NTILSGLA

-196 PTIRAVKD
+196 PTIRSVKE
-204 CKTIESQ
+204 CKTVESQ
-211 ARTMI
+211 ARTII
-216 GQYLASCLYGKQS
+216 GQYLASCIYGKKKS
-229 KEGEEK
+229 KEKES
-235 NPADSR
+235 DSR
-241 TAQRRYRLIKSS
+241 AAQRKYRRIKRS

-535 PAAVAFIMGTD
+535 PAAVAFIMGTEQ
-546 YRPTTPKNAIE
+546 RQVTPKNASE
-557 LFKAAMDQDL
+557 LFIAAMDQDL
-567 LNRLVVADTPK
+567 LNRLTIVEKFVKKTNK
-578 KKTIA
+578 KK
-583 KKKPVNKQTKKSK
+583 
-596 K
+596 

>member
-6 KKESLFEAVNPQQ
+6 KKTSLFDNKETSQE
-19 DNAFVKE
+19 NAFVRE
-26 GLKESAKTVSGN
+26 GLKESSKTVSGN
-38 GALKF
+38 GALKY
-43 STSNDAF
+43 STSGDAF
-50 VDNFALIANFKE
+50 VDNFALIANFKA
-62 PRTYEEVAK
+62 PRDYAEVSK

-89 YVRLITRETQINLSK
+89 YIRLITRETQIALPG
-104 ETITLDVQ
+104 ETVTLDVQ

-126 WLAMHHKQTFM
+126 WLAIHHKPTFM

-171 WNFMR
+171 WNFMCN
-176 MTIMAGLA
+176 TILSGLA
-184 NPNTSELVKKYL
+184 NPSTSELVKKYL
-196 PTIRAVKD
+196 PTIRSVKE
-204 CKTIESQ
+204 CKTVESQ
-211 ARTMI
+211 ARTII
-216 GQYLASCLYGKQS
+216 GQYLASCIYGNKKS
-229 KEGEEK
+229 KKKES
-235 NPADSR
+235 DSR
-241 TAQRRYRLIKSS
+241 AAQRKYRRIKRS

-461 LCISDGDFNWCG
+461 LCISDSDFNWCG

-535 PAAVAFIMGTD
+535 PAAVAFIMGTEQ
-546 YRPTTPKNAIE
+546 RQVTPKNASE
-557 LFKAAMDQDL
+557 LFIAAMDQDL
-567 LNRLVVADTPK
+567 LNRLTIVEKFVKKTNK
-578 KKTIA
+578 KK
-583 KKKPVNKQTKKSK
+583 
-596 K
+596 